1 MRLSRPL
8 SLVAVGVLSLSTLAA
23 CSKDKAV
30 DTTVA
35 AVETEAVAPD
45 TTAVAAETSAAAAD
59 TAAADTT
66 AAAPA
71 AETTAAAAAPAVGG
85 GADSLKTAGCP
96 DPLVVQTDWY
106 PEVDHNELY
115 VLAAPGGKIENTKYT
130 SKLMDPR
137 DGSDTGIMLEVRVG
151 GGAVNF
157 KSPTDLMYTSN
168 DIFAGYVNT
177 DEGVQ
182 NSKERPTVAVVAPRE
197 RSPQMIMWDP
207 ATYPEVKT
215 IADLK
220 AKGVKVR
227 YFDGAAYMDFLTG
240 SGILD
245 KAQTD
250 GGYDGSPSKFI
261 ADGGKSAQ
269 QGFTT
274 AEPWQYEHDI
284 DGWKK
289 PIAYQLVA
297 DAGWDVYAEP
307 LAVKPEALTK
317 YDACL
322 KAFVPMVQAAQLAY
336 KADPAATNASIVEIV
351 KAQGNEWSYSPE
363 TASSAYDKSFA
374 DGVIS
379 NGPDSIIGNFD
390 MAKIQKII
398 DVAGPIY
405 ATRNAPIKDGLKAED
420 VATNAYI
427 DQSIGLK

>member
-23 CSKDKAV
+23 CSKDKA
-30 DTTVA
+30 A
-35 AVETEAVAPD
+35 D
-45 TTAVAAETSAAAAD
+45 TTAAAETTAETVAAETSAAAEET
-59 TAAADTT
+59 TAAETT
-66 AAAPA
+66 AAPA
-71 AETTAAAAAPAVGG
+71 AETTAAAAPAAGG
-85 GADSLKTAGCP
+85 GAGSLKTAGCP

-130 SKLMDPR
+130 SKLVDPR
-137 DGSDTGIMLEVRVG
+137 DGSDTGIMLEVRAG

-157 KSPTDLMYTSN
+157 KSATDLMYTSN
-168 DIFAGYVNT
+168 DIFAGYINT

-207 ATYPEVKT
+207 ATYPDVKT

-227 YFDGAAYMDFLTG
+227 YFDGAAYMDYLTG
-240 SGILD
+240 AGILD
-245 KAQTD
+245 KAQAD
-250 GGYDGSPSKFI
+250 GSYDGSPSKFI

-274 AEPWQYEHDI
+274 AEPWQYENDI

-297 DAGWDVYAEP
+297 DTGWDVYAEP
-307 LAVKPEALTK
+307 LAVKPETLTK

-322 KAFVPMVQAAQLAY
+322 KAFVPMVQAAQVAY
-336 KADPAATNASIVEIV
+336 KADPTATNASIVEIV
-351 KAQGNEWSYSPE
+351 KGQGLEWSYSPE
-363 TASSAYDKSFA
+363 TAASAYTKSFA

-379 NGPDSIIGNFD
+379 NGPDSTIGNFD

-405 ATRNAPIKDGLKAED
+405 ASRNAPIKDGLKPEE

-427 DQSIGLK
+427 DPSIGLK

>member
-23 CSKDKAV
+23 CSKDKAA
-30 DTTVA
+30 DTTAA

-59 TAAADTT
+59 TT

-71 AETTAAAAAPAVGG
+71 AETTAAAAAPAAGG

-307 LAVKPEALTK
+307 LAVKPESLTK

>member
-8 SLVAVGVLSLSTLAA
+8 SLFAVGVLSLSTLAA
-23 CSKDKAV
+23 CSKDKV
-30 DTTVA
+30 
-35 AVETEAVAPD
+35 
-45 TTAVAAETSAAAAD
+45 
-59 TAAADTT
+59 ADTT
-66 AAAPA
+66 AAASAETTAATA
-71 AETTAAAAAPAVGG
+71 AETTAAGSAETTAATAAETTAAMAAETSAVAAPAAGG
-85 GADSLKTAGCP
+85 GAGSLKTAGCP
-96 DPLVVQTDWY
+96 DPLVIQTDWY

-137 DGSDTGIMLEVRVG
+137 DGSDTGVMLEVRVG
-151 GGAVNF
+151 GGAVNY
-157 KSPTDLMYTSN
+157 KSATDLMYTSN
-168 DIFAGYVNT
+168 DIFGGYIST

-207 ATYPEVKT
+207 ATYPDVKS

-220 AKGVKVR
+220 TKGVKVR
-227 YFDGAAYMDFLTG
+227 YFDGAAYMDYLTG

-245 KAQTD
+245 KAQAD
-250 GGYDGSPSKFI
+250 GSYDGSPSKFI

-269 QGFTT
+269 QGFST
-274 AEPWQYEHDI
+274 AEPWQYANDI

-289 PIAYQLVA
+289 PVAYQLVA
-297 DAGWDVYAEP
+297 DTGWDVYAEP
-307 LAVKPEALTK
+307 IAVKPETLTK

-336 KADPAATNASIVEIV
+336 KADPKATNESIVAIV
-351 KAQGNEWSYSPE
+351 KGQGNDWSYSAE

-374 DGVIS
+374 DGIIG
-379 NGPDSIIGNFD
+379 NGPDATIGNFD
-390 MAKIQKII
+390 MPKIQKII
-398 DVAGPIY
+398 DAAGPIY
-405 ATRNAPIKDGLKAED
+405 KTRNAPIKDGLKPED

-427 DQSIGLK
+427 DASIGLK

>member
-23 CSKDKAV
+23 CSKDK
-30 DTTVA
+30 VA
-35 AVETEAVAPD
+35 D
-45 TTAVAAETSAAAAD
+45 TTAAAAETTAAAAETTAAAD
-59 TAAADTT
+59 TAAAETSAAETT

-71 AETTAAAAAPAVGG
+71 AETSAAAAPAAAGG
-85 GADSLKTAGCP
+85 GAGSLKTAGCP
-96 DPLVVQTDWY
+96 DPLVIQTDWY

-137 DGSDTGIMLEVRVG
+137 DGSDTGIMMEVRVG

-157 KSPTDLMYTSN
+157 KSATDLMYTSN
-168 DIFAGYVNT
+168 DIFAGYIST

-182 NSKERPTVAVVAPRE
+182 NSKDRPTVAVVAPRE

-207 ATYPEVKT
+207 ATYPDVKT

-220 AKGVKVR
+220 AKAVKVR
-227 YFDGAAYMDFLTG
+227 YFDGAAYMDYLTG

-245 KAQTD
+245 KAQAD

-269 QGFTT
+269 QGFST
-274 AEPWQYEHDI
+274 AEPWQYQNDI

-289 PIAYQLVA
+289 PVAYQLVA
-297 DAGWDVYAEP
+297 DTGWDVYAEP
-307 LAVKPEALTK
+307 IAVKPETLTK

-322 KAFVPMVQAAQLAY
+322 KAFVPMVQAAQVAY
-336 KADPAATNASIVEIV
+336 KADPAATNASIVAIV
-351 KAQGNEWSYSPE
+351 KGQGNDWSYSAE
-363 TASSAYDKSFA
+363 TATSAYDKSFG
-374 DGVIS
+374 DGIIS
-379 NGPDSIIGNFD
+379 NGPDATIGNFD
-390 MAKIQKII
+390 MPKIQKII
-398 DVAGPIY
+398 DAAGPIY
-405 ATRNAPIKDGLKAED
+405 KTRNAPIKDGLKPED

-427 DQSIGLK
+427 DASIGLK

>member
-23 CSKDKAV
+23 CSKDK
-30 DTTVA
+30 VA
-35 AVETEAVAPD
+35 D
-45 TTAVAAETSAAAAD
+45 TTAAASAETTAAMAAETTAAASEETTAAMAAETTAAMAAETSAAAA
-59 TAAADTT
+59 AA
-66 AAAPA
+66 
-71 AETTAAAAAPAVGG
+71 GG
-85 GADSLKTAGCP
+85 GAGSLKAAGCP
-96 DPLVVQTDWY
+96 DPLVIQTDWY

-137 DGSDTGIMLEVRVG
+137 DGSDTGVMLEVRVG
-151 GGAVNF
+151 GGAVNY
-157 KSPTDLMYTSN
+157 KSATDLMYTSN
-168 DIFAGYVNT
+168 DIFGGYIST

-207 ATYPEVKT
+207 ATYPDVKT

-220 AKGVKVR
+220 TKGVKVR
-227 YFDGAAYMDFLTG
+227 YFDGAAYMDYLTG

-245 KAQTD
+245 KAQAD
-250 GGYDGSPSKFI
+250 GSYDGSPSKFI

-269 QGFTT
+269 QGFST
-274 AEPWQYEHDI
+274 AEPWQYANDI

-289 PIAYQLVA
+289 PVAYQLVA
-297 DAGWDVYAEP
+297 DTGWDVYAEP
-307 LAVKPEALTK
+307 IAVKPETLTK

-336 KADPAATNASIVEIV
+336 KADPKATNDSIVAIV
-351 KAQGNEWSYSPE
+351 KGQGNDWSYSAE
-363 TASSAYDKSFA
+363 TATSAYDKSFA
-374 DGVIS
+374 DGVIG
-379 NGPDSIIGNFD
+379 NGPDATIGNFD
-390 MAKIQKII
+390 MPKIQKII
-398 DVAGPIY
+398 DAAGPIY
-405 ATRNAPIKDGLKAED
+405 KTRNAPIKDGLNPED

-427 DQSIGLK
+427 DPNIGLK